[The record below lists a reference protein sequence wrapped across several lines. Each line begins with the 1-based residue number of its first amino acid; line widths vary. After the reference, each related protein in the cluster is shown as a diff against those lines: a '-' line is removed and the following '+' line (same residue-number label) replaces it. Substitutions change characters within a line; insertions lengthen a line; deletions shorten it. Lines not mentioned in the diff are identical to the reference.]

1 MPGQEYKGFDPRK
14 PEDPEDLYRDVM
26 SIKNT
31 AQKRI
36 SVEMGY
42 PRMAAMG
49 DGEIALRYLP
59 GQGMFLYVKFREKL
73 FNTRMAEEGRTG
85 ISKIINSTAGTANG
99 NILDTTVDNTSTDDL
114 ATLAAKVNEIIG
126 KL

>member
-1 MPGQEYKGFDPRK
+1 MPGQEYNGFDPRK

-36 SVEMGY
+36 SVEVGY
-42 PRMAAMG
+42 PRMAAMEDG
-49 DGEIALRYLP
+49 DISFRYIP

-73 FNTRMAEEGRTG
+73 YNTRMAEDGRTG
-85 ISKIINSTAGTANG
+85 LAKLIDNTSGTVNG
-99 NILDTTVDNTSTDDL
+99 DTLDTTVSNTTTDDL
-114 ATLAAKVNEIIG
+114 ATLTAKINEIIG

>member
-1 MPGQEYKGFDPRK
+1 MPGQEYNGFDPRK

-31 AQKRI
+31 AQKKI
-36 SVEMGY
+36 SVEIGY
-42 PRMAAMG
+42 PRMAAMADG
-49 DGEIALRYLP
+49 DISFRYLP

-73 FNTRMAEEGRTG
+73 YNTRMAEEGRTG
-85 ISKIINSTAGTANG
+85 ISKII
-99 NILDTTVDNTSTDDL
+99 DNTGGTVNDDVDIAVAGYKDDF

>member
-1 MPGQEYKGFDPRK
+1 MAGQEYNGFDPRK

-31 AQKRI
+31 AQKKI
-36 SVEMGY
+36 SVKIGY
-42 PRMAAMG
+42 PRMAEMA
-49 DGEIALRYLP
+49 DGEIAFRYLP

-73 FNTRMAEEGRTG
+73 YNTRMAEEGRTG
-85 ISKIINSTAGTANG
+85 IAKLTDSTTGIVSDTLDYSLYAPIN
-99 NILDTTVDNTSTDDL
+99 DDF
-114 ATLAAKVNEIIG
+114 ATLAAKINEVIG

>member
-1 MPGQEYKGFDPRK
+1 MAGQEYNGFDPRK

-31 AQKRI
+31 AQKKI
-36 SVEMGY
+36 SVKIGY
-42 PRMAAMG
+42 PRMAEMA
-49 DGEIALRYLP
+49 DGEIAFRYLP

-73 FNTRMAEEGRTG
+73 YNTRMAEEGRTG
-85 ISKIINSTAGTANG
+85 IAKII
-99 NILDTTVDNTSTDDL
+99 DNTGGTVNDDVDIAVTGYKDDF
-114 ATLAAKVNEIIG
+114 ATLAAKINEVIG

>member
-1 MPGQEYKGFDPRK
+1 MAGQEYNGFDPRK

-31 AQKRI
+31 AQKKI
-36 SVEMGY
+36 SVEIGY
-42 PRMAAMG
+42 PRTAAMADG
-49 DGEIALRYLP
+49 DIAFRYIP

-73 FNTRMAEEGRTG
+73 YNTRMAEEGRTG
-85 ISKIINSTAGTANG
+85 ISKII
-99 NILDTTVDNTSTDDL
+99 DNTGGTVYDDVDIATTGYKDDF